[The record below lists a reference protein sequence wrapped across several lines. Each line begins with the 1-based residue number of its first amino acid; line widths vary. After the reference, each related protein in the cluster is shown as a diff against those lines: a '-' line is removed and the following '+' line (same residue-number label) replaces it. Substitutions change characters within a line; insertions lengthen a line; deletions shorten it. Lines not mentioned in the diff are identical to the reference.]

1 MVDGLI
7 DSWVSRATRLER
19 CTVPRCWV
27 PHNPVKLSILPG
39 HRACVAC
46 GRRDRAHGSATA
58 AATAVGGARAA
69 AWRVHIPVGPL
80 PGLRRRAA
88 GAETLRQARGNDFR
102 SFNFLPSFRSE
113 RSYFI
118 SVYWS

>member
-1 MVDGLI
+1 M

-88 GAETLRQARGNDFR
+88 GAETVLRRARGVLA
-102 SFNFLPSFRSE
+102 SPSFLPSVLAIFF
-113 RSYFI
+113 YFVI
-118 SVYWS
+118 E